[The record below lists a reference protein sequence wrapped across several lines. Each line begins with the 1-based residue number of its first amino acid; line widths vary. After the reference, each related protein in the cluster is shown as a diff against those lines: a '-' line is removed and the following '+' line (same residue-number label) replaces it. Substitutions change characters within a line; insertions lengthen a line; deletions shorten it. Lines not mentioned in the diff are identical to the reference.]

1 MSRKLFLLLLG
12 VALATACSETNKT
25 GSSGVIDTP
34 PLDLTG
40 TWTGTWTS
48 DEPATY
54 GNGTVMIEFE
64 QIEGVVSDTT
74 GEQVAKVLSA
84 ELTPL
89 TGQTCW
95 VGIACPPPAMGD
107 PADSKC
113 TSLEVFFVE
122 AFGTLILDVLTA
134 PNPNS
139 RLNVDLDILGNE
151 LNGTYV
157 TAGHELP
164 ECRGDTGTITAT
176 RMDP

>member
-95 VGIACPPPAMGD
+95 DGVVCIFGTSCPSVSLGFVEVVGRILLFLNPD
-107 PADSKC
+107 PAPAVDHR
-113 TSLEVFFVE
+113 
-122 AFGTLILDVLTA
+122 LDVT
-134 PNPNS
+134 
-139 RLNVDLDILGNE
+139 LDMLGNE
-151 LNGTYV
+151 LNGTYLV
-157 TAGHELP
+157 ETHSDP
-164 ECRGDTGTITAT
+164 NCIGDTGTITAT

>member
-40 TWTGTWTS
+40 TWTGTWIS
-48 DEPATY
+48 DDPATY
-54 GNGTVMIEFE
+54 GGGTVTIEFE

-74 GEQVAKVLSA
+74 GEQLAKVLFA
-84 ELTPL
+84 ELTQESGGP
-89 TGQTCW
+89 TCW
-95 VGIACPPPAMGD
+95 VGIGCPAPAMGD
-107 PADSKC
+107 PAC

-122 AFGTLILDVLTA
+122 AFGTLILDIV
-134 PNPNS
+134 PDPNS
-139 RLNVDLDILGNE
+139 ELNVDLDILGNE

-157 TAGHELP
+157 TPRHESS
-164 ECRGDTGTITAT
+164 ECRLDTGTITAT